1 MTGGIE
7 VHEKIVVKVSKQM
20 FEAESRDYS
29 SEQVQLFY
37 QNEKFTKE
45 YKIDGE
51 DIVTIRKI

>member
-1 MTGGIE
+1 M
-7 VHEKIVVKVSKQM
+7 HEKIVVKVAKQM